1 MRYPVKNRKFLK
13 AIRLWFQNMLM
24 VAIIIFFLGIM
35 MSGKNPGESRMIPLT
50 KSSLILNINVNT
62 NVDCF
67 TCEYESNLTDTIAL
81 ENDELKNLMYF
92 EGIHLAIPVNFIDC
106 HNKIMNRDM
115 QDMLKAVAHPQILVD
130 INNFKINKINSGTSI
145 AEVLINMDG
154 VGKKYSIIITN
165 YFKNNRL
172 YFHGSFPV
180 NLTDFYINPPSKL
193 LGLVKV
199 DKVIGVSFA
208 LAFNMN

>member
-1 MRYPVKNRKFLK
+1 MQYPAKNRKFFKEIWLC
-13 AIRLWFQNMLM
+13 FQNMM
-24 VAIIIFFLGIM
+24 IVATIIFFLGIM
-35 MSGKNPGESRMIPLT
+35 MSGKNPGKSRIIPLS
-50 KSSLILNINVNT
+50 KSSLILNIDVNT

-81 ENDELKNLMYF
+81 ANDDVKNLLFF

-106 HNKIMNRDM
+106 HNNIMNRDM
-115 QDMLKAVAHPQILVD
+115 QNMLKANDHPQIMVD

-145 AEVLINMDG
+145 AEILINMDG
-154 VGKKYSIIITN
+154 VAKKYTITIAN

-199 DKVIGVSFA
+199 DKTIGISFS